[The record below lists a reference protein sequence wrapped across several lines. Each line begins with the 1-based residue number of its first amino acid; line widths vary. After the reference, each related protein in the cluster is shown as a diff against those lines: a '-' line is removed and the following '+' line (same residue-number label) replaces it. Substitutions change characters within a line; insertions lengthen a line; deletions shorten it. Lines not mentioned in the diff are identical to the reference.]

1 MYAIFEYKQVI
12 QLLPCHVSDIMQTAL
27 LITIT
32 LVWTQDS
39 KHYKSVMSQKTHTL
53 GILTEDLGQHVTLAT
68 RSFRLRFIQL
78 QTSKDRSQLKQRGQ
92 TKNRACFK
100 KPICF
105 WESFSRI
112 SCDLW
117 QKCPGLADKTCY
129 VIFWPGTHWQWSPHL
144 IHMMRVEI
152 VTCTDCTDISC
163 GLCMSLTPEPE
174 PVSADVSSGGRGR
187 CQ

>member
-1 MYAIFEYKQVI
+1 MYTKPVYSTDV
-12 QLLPCHVSDIMQTAL
+12 QTDYTRVEPKHWYL
-27 LITIT
+27 N
-32 LVWTQDS
+32 WKSWKS
-39 KHYKSVMSQKTHTL
+39 KSCQ
-53 GILTEDLGQHVTLAT
+53 LGQRH
-68 RSFRLRFIQL
+68 IPHI
-78 QTSKDRSQLKQRGQ
+78 
-92 TKNRACFK
+92 RAPWAAPFAAK

-144 IHMMRVEI
+144 IHTMRVEI